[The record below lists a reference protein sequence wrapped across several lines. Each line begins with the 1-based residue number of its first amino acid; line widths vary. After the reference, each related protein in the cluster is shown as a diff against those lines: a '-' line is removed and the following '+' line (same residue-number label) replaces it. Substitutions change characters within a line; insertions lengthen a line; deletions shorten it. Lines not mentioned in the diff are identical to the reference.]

1 MMIVDHRNKGD
12 EMHLKFAMGFV
23 LSVLSLPAYAQE
35 PASDVSS
42 GPDSSA
48 APVVDAAM
56 PVVEK
61 AGAAPVAATPL
72 ASPEGREV
80 SWLKLPRNIIQDQRA
95 IWLSPLKLKEPRYW
109 IPTAALLGVTV
120 GLMELDPKEG
130 HYFRNSQ
137 FYNPYNNVFAGTTTS
152 RAMWAFPFALYGA
165 GLLAGDSKMKST
177 ALLVGEAVADSEI
190 LTTIAKDIDRRKR
203 PQDLP
208 VNGNFSNTWFVGKEG
223 GVQSNGSFP
232 SGHTIAAFST
242 ATIIAHRYGNH
253 KWVPYV
259 AYGTAAAVA
268 FSRLTLSSHWGS
280 DVFVGGVLGYTIS
293 RFAVL
298 HE

>member
-1 MMIVDHRNKGD
+1 M
-12 EMHLKFAMGFV
+12 FV
-23 LSVLSLPAYAQE
+23 TVLILLACPLWVWAQE
-35 PASDVSS
+35 
-42 GPDSSA
+42 SA
-48 APVVDAAM
+48 ASPAEVSAPMETPDADAAAV
-56 PVVEK
+56 P
-61 AGAAPVAATPL
+61 ATPL
-72 ASPEGREV
+72 LTAAPTPAVREV
-80 SWLKLPRNIIQDQRA
+80 SWLKLPRNIIQDQRT

-120 GLMELDPKEG
+120 GLLELDPKEG
-130 HYFRNSQ
+130 HYFRNTH
-137 FYNPYNNVFAGTTTS
+137 FFNPYNNVFAGTTTS
-152 RAMWAFPFALYGA
+152 RAMWVFPFAFYGA
-165 GLLAGDSKMKST
+165 GLVFKDSKMKST

-208 VNGNFSNTWFVGKEG
+208 ANADFYSNTWFVGKGG

-259 AYGTAAAVA
+259 AYGTAALVA